1 MTDPKYLPREAVLAA
16 IERLRSD
23 PSWQT
28 PNQLLCLARDTISA
42 LPTHTGEVE
51 RLRSALKPF
60 AFLGSPDQFNSP
72 DGGCTGALI
81 EDADVQRARTALEDQ
96 SHDR

>member
-1 MTDPKYLPREAVLAA
+1 MSARPMTDPKYLPREAVLAA

-51 RLRSALKPF
+51 RLRSAH
-60 AFLGSPDQFNSP
+60 QFNSP